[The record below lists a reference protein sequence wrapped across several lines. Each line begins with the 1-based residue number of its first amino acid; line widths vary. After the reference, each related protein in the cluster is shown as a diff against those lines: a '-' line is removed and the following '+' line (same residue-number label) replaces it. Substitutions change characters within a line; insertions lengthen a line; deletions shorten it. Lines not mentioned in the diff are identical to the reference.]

1 MEIFSRW
8 IAIVPVR
15 ISQENLGIASI
26 ASITLV
32 SFQRKR
38 RLRPD
43 GRGDELMIKKE
54 FMKVKE
60 DVPL

>member
-38 RLRPD
+38 R
-43 GRGDELMIKKE
+43 RGS
-54 FMKVKE
+54 
-60 DVPL
+60 DVQGLLESRMQL